1 MEHGRRGEG
10 PRGGGIP
17 AGVPKWG
24 WGTDGCLQ
32 WEKARKHRPGVLYLH
47 SEPRT
52 TESRGRGTEMGD
64 RLPNLLYSVRK
75 WPRNIDTEGHISRF
89 LSAAHRV
96 EGLPF
101 FLAVLSNPSA
111 SHRVSKV
118 GYRPEVSNSAKS
130 QSFCMIQGA
139 GSTVMTFM
147 NRMGSVW

>member
-118 GYRPEVSNSAKS
+118 GYRGPDRGWGWGGWGPGGGDRGPRWL
-130 QSFCMIQGA
+130 QGGA
-139 GSTVMTFM
+139 GSV
-147 NRMGSVW
+147 